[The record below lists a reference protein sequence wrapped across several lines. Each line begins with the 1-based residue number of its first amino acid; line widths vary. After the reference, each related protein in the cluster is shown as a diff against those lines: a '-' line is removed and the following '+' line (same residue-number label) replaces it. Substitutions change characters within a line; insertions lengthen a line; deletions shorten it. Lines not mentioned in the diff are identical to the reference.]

1 MSEKPAID
9 QYLIAICQLII
20 DEFNV
25 LYADKSKDQL
35 NNIAN
40 DKFTETDLVVRIGY
54 PFKQMA
60 HYTRGEGGNDKA
72 TKTNHDLV
80 VESKDFMIEVKY
92 LKTWGNSSAKN
103 WGRYQEDFDWLFSEI
118 DSDKKD
124 NKKGKR
130 AFVIGWFNCVE
141 YFSKLLQLGK
151 ASGAKPIIKEE
162 KVCYFPFLENVT
174 ANTLTSDLSIVYT
187 EAYHSQPV
195 KLIGNTNRDC
205 ECMFLGNKT
214 DKFHFAIYY

>member
-60 HYTRGEGGNDKA
+60 HYTRGEAIKQ
-72 TKTNHDLV
+72 
-80 VESKDFMIEVKY
+80 
-92 LKTWGNSSAKN
+92 LKQIMT
-103 WGRYQEDFDWLFSEI
+103 
-118 DSDKKD
+118 
-124 NKKGKR
+124 
-130 AFVIGWFNCVE
+130 
-141 YFSKLLQLGK
+141 LLLNQR
-151 ASGAKPIIKEE
+151 
-162 KVCYFPFLENVT
+162 
-174 ANTLTSDLSIVYT
+174 TL
-187 EAYHSQPV
+187 
-195 KLIGNTNRDC
+195 
-205 ECMFLGNKT
+205 
-214 DKFHFAIYY
+214 